1 MGDGGYTLFQNL
13 EDKLPEIP
21 EKSVVSRTLLDTD
34 DLKATLF
41 GFAAGQE
48 MTEHTAAYPA
58 VIQVLTGEA
67 VMALGEDEHEIG
79 PGAWIH
85 MPARLPH
92 SLMAKDRFVF
102 LLLLLK

>member
-1 MGDGGYTLFQNL
+1 MSDNGYTILPDL

-21 EKSVVSRTLLDTD
+21 ERSVVSRTLLDTD
-34 DLKATLF
+34 EMKATLF
-41 GFAAGQE
+41 GFAEGQE

-58 VIQVLTGEA
+58 IIHVLSGSAAIQ
-67 VMALGEDEHEIG
+67 LGEDEHSIG

-92 SLMAKDRFVF
+92 SLLAQDRFVF
-102 LLLLLK
+102 LLLLIK